1 MSLLI
6 KDARIINE
14 GRSFVGSLLVV
25 GDKIQGIYP
34 NGVSLPSAD
43 EILPAQGLW
52 LLPGAID
59 DQVHFREPGAPHK
72 GCIASESA
80 AAVAGGVTSFMD
92 MPNNQP
98 PCCSLSQ
105 WEDKMAK
112 AAATSYANYAFY
124 IGADDHNIEE
134 IKKANPTQIPGVKVF
149 MGSST
154 GNMLVDDPQ
163 TLARIFAESPVL
175 IATHC
180 EDEALVQ
187 ANIEAFRER
196 YRNREDEI
204 PVSAHPQIRSRE
216 ACLKSTQEAVAL
228 ALQHGSRLHVLHITT
243 KEEVAFL
250 AEVQKT
256 YFKGMSLPLI
266 TGEVC
271 VHHLFFC
278 DTDYARYGNL
288 IKCNP
293 AIKTAQ
299 DRAALRR
306 ALKEGIIR
314 VVATDHAPHSWE
326 EKQKPYVDAPSGLPL
341 IQHSL
346 PLMLQMAKDG
356 IFTPEEVA
364 EGMCHAPAR
373 NFGVCGRGFIR
384 EGYQA
389 DFVMIDPQTPT
400 PTNEKPRYAC
410 GWSPLAQTA
419 LSLSVYKTFINGSCA
434 YSQDHGI
441 VQQRFAQALTFS
453 R

>member
-6 KDARIINE
+6 KGATLINE
-14 GRSFVGSLLVV
+14 GRSYIASVLVV
-25 GDKIQGIYP
+25 RDKIAGIYP
-34 NGVSLPSAD
+34 DGAVLPPAD
-43 EILPAQGLW
+43 ETLEASELW
-52 LLPGAID
+52 LFPGVID
-59 DQVHFREPGAPHK
+59 DQVHFREPGALHK
-72 GCIASESA
+72 ACIASESA

-98 PCCSLSQ
+98 PCCSLDL
-105 WEDKMAK
+105 WENKMAK
-112 AAATSYANYAFY
+112 AAASSYANYAFY
-124 IGADDHNIEE
+124 IGADNHNIEE
-134 IKKANPTQIPGVKVF
+134 IKKADPAKIPGVKVF

-180 EDEALVQ
+180 EEETLIQANLEAL
-187 ANIEAFRER
+187 RES

-216 ACLKSTQEAVAL
+216 ACLKSTQKAVEL
-228 ALQHGSRLHVLHITT
+228 ALRYGSRLHVLHLTT

-250 AEVQKT
+250 TEVHKEH
-256 YFKGMSLPLI
+256 FKEMPLPLI
-266 TGEVC
+266 TAEVC

-293 AIKTAQ
+293 AIKSAE

-306 ALKEGIIR
+306 AVKEGIIR
-314 VVATDHAPHSWE
+314 VVATDHAPHTWD
-326 EKQKPYVDAPSGLPL
+326 EKQLPYIKAPSGLPL
-341 IQHSL
+341 IQYSL
-346 PLMLQMAKDG
+346 PLMLQMARDG
-356 IFTPEEVA
+356 IFTFEEVV

-373 NFGVCGRGFIR
+373 NFGVEGRGFIR

-389 DFVMIDPQTPT
+389 DLVLIDPQTPT
-400 PTNEKPRYAC
+400 PTNEKPMYAC
-410 GWSPLAQTA
+410 GWSPLAQTT
-419 LSLSVYKTFINGSCA
+419 LSLSVYKTFINGYCA
-434 YSQDHGI
+434 YSQEQGLA
-441 VQQRFAQALTFS
+441 QQRFAQALTFS
-453 R
+453 Q

>member
-6 KDARIINE
+6 KGATIINE
-14 GRSFVGSLLVV
+14 GRSFVGSLLVLR
-25 GDKIQGIYP
+25 DKIQKIYSDEEP
-34 NGVSLPSAD
+34 LPLAD
-43 EILPAQGLW
+43 EVLEASGLW

-59 DQVHFREPGAPHK
+59 DQVHFREPGALHK
-72 GCIASESA
+72 ACIASESA

-98 PCCSLSQ
+98 PCCSLNQ
-105 WEDKMAK
+105 WEYKMNR

-124 IGADDHNIEE
+124 MGADNHNIDE
-134 IKKANPTQIPGVKVF
+134 IKKIDPKRIPGVKVF

-180 EDEALVQ
+180 EDEALIQ
-187 ANIEAFRER
+187 ANLKAFREQ

-216 ACLKSTQEAVAL
+216 ACLKSTQKAVEL

-243 KEEVAFL
+243 KEEVALL

-256 YFKGMSLPLI
+256 HFKGMPLPLI
-266 TGEVC
+266 TAEVC

-293 AIKTAQ
+293 AIKSSE
-299 DRAALRR
+299 DRQALRQ
-306 ALKEGIIR
+306 AVKDGVIR
-314 VVATDHAPHSWE
+314 VVATDHAPHTWE
-326 EKQKPYVDAPSGLPL
+326 EKQLPYIKAPSGLAL
-341 IQHSL
+341 IQYSL
-346 PLMLQMAKDG
+346 PLMLQMARDG
-356 IFTPEEVA
+356 IFTFEEVI

-373 NFGVCGRGFIR
+373 NFGVQGRGFIR

-389 DFVMIDPQTPT
+389 DLVMIDPQTPT
-400 PTNEKPRYAC
+400 PTDEEPRYAC

-434 YSQDHGI
+434 YSQDQGL
-441 VQQRFAQALTFS
+441 VSQRFAQALTFS
-453 R
+453 Q

>member
-1 MSLLI
+1 MLLI
-6 KDARIINE
+6 KEATIINE
-14 GRSFVGSLLVV
+14 GRSFVGSLLLV
-25 GDKIQGIYP
+25 GDKIQKIYSD
-34 NGVSLPSAD
+34 GESLPPAD
-43 EILPAQGLW
+43 EIIEARGLW

-59 DQVHFREPGAPHK
+59 DQVHFREPGALHK
-72 GCIASESA
+72 ACIATESA
-80 AAVAGGVTSFMD
+80 AAVAGGVSSFMD

-105 WEDKMAK
+105 WEDKMAR

-124 IGADDHNIEE
+124 IGADNHNIEE

-154 GNMLVDDPQ
+154 GNMLVDDPK
-163 TLARIFAESPVL
+163 TLERIFAESPVL

-180 EDEALVQ
+180 EEEAIIQANLAAAQAQYGEALS
-187 ANIEAFRER
+187 I
-196 YRNREDEI
+196 DM
-204 PVSAHPQIRSRE
+204 HPKIRSRQ
-216 ACLKSTQEAVAL
+216 ACIASSQKAIAL
-228 ALQHGSRLHVLHITT
+228 ALKHKSRLHILHITT
-243 KEEVAFL
+243 EEEVTLL
-250 AEVQKT
+250 ARLLQKH
-256 YFKGMSLPLI
+256 FKGMDIPLI
-266 TGEVC
+266 TGELC

-278 DTDYARYGNL
+278 EQDYAHYGNL

-293 AIKTAQ
+293 SIKTAE

-306 ALKEGIIR
+306 ALKEGIIK

-326 EKQKPYVDAPSGLPL
+326 EKQKPYLQAPSGLPL

-356 IFTPEEVA
+356 IFTPEEVV

-389 DFVMIDPQTPT
+389 DLVLIDPDTPT
-400 PTNEKPRYAC
+400 THDTKQLLYTC
-410 GWSPLAQTA
+410 GWSPLSQIA
-419 LSLSVYKTFINGSCA
+419 LSLSVYETFINGSRA
-434 YSQDHGI
+434 YSRRQGLTA
-441 VQQRFAQALTFS
+441 QRFAQALTFS